1 MAQLFDDSEGATFI
15 TRRRHRPVPHLHDEN
30 PNLDRDRD
38 DRLNNVNYRKPRT
51 YMHVIA
57 YGILLVAIVATYI
70 IDRNRIIALSA
81 ESMTLRETIEQ
92 TTNHTRTLQG
102 QVYKLTQ
109 DIQYMKQKHDDKKK
123 EIEELESK
131 YNAFE
136 KEIESRALKNDGV
149 SQTISDDIQFSYGWS
164 GVHAGVTAKW
174 TMNNNHLV
182 SLSGLAVIVGS
193 VTNADGPIATLPL
206 NVRPMY
212 HVYTTALDCAG
223 KYTRIY
229 VSPDGSISVHGGF
242 TDSNPNQI
250 TNWISLEGISFYTN

>member
-57 YGILLVAIVATYI
+57 YGILLVVIMATYI

-149 SQTISDDIQFSYGWS
+149 SQTTSDDIQFSYGWS
-164 GVHAGVTAKW
+164 SDCGFCHECGW
-174 TMNNNHLV
+174 TNCNIATQCQANV
-182 SLSGLAVIVGS
+182 SCLYNSSGLCWQIHTDIC
-193 VTNADGPIATLPL
+193 VTRWI
-206 NVRPMY
+206 Y
-212 HVYTTALDCAG
+212 FSSWWVYG
-223 KYTRIY
+223 
-229 VSPDGSISVHGGF
+229 
-242 TDSNPNQI
+242 
-250 TNWISLEGISFYTN
+250 